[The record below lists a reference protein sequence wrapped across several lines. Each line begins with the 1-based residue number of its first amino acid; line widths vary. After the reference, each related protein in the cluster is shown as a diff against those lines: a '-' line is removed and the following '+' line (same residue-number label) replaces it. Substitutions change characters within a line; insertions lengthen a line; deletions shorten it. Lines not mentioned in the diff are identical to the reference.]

1 MMTVLLITIA
11 FVLVTY
17 LFGFI
22 YAAVSGANK
31 RSLIAVLGW
40 TGFSVLGFIGVPF
53 HELSHLVAALA
64 FNHDITG
71 FELFRPIKGKADG
84 QLGYVNHSYN
94 KGSLYQ
100 SAGNFFIG
108 AAPMIF
114 GAGLLTL
121 LLTKTVILQI
131 NVSLSF
137 SPEACFNYFKIIGLQ
152 FLQSL
157 ISGDIFA
164 VLTVLTAF
172 LICPHLGMSGADF
185 KNTTTGVIFLLAA
198 SVTVPHIISGNT
210 GISYDIISG
219 VLLYALI
226 NYVYALIVGLVISII
241 VLLLVKLLDIIL

>member
-11 FVLVTY
+11 FILVTY
-17 LFGFI
+17 LFGFL

-40 TGFSVLGFIGVPF
+40 TGFSILGFIGVPF
-53 HELSHLVAALA
+53 HELSHLITALI
-64 FNHDITG
+64 FNHDITS

-94 KGSLYQ
+94 KSSLYQ

-108 AAPMIF
+108 AAPMIS

-121 LLTKTVILQI
+121 FLTKTVISQI
-131 NVSLSF
+131 TVSFSF
-137 SPEACFNYFKIIGLQ
+137 SPESYLNYFKIIGLQ
-152 FLQSL
+152 FVQSL

-164 VLTVLTAF
+164 VLTMVTAF

-185 KNTTTGVIFLLAA
+185 KNATAGVVFLLAA

-210 GISYDIISG
+210 GISYDVISG

-226 NYVYALIVGLVISII
+226 HYTYALIVGFIISVI
-241 VLLLVKLLDIIL
+241 VLLLVKSLDIIL